1 MDEVVAQLN
10 ALVSEGRAWIERIA
24 SQIQAQPDLERFTPV
39 LLLLIICNLLTL
51 LLLFRRSR
59 ELREQVHQVKA
70 LQGQLAQRPAAKQE
84 VLDSEVPAT
93 TNVAAVAGVV
103 PGVAP
108 TREGVQREPA
118 ASLVQGMTK
127 SRGTLLE
134 RLKGFFG
141 GGKRVQL
148 GALDDLEEVLILSD
162 VGARCAATLMADVR
176 AVVQQEGAL
185 DEGALRRLLKA
196 GVLRQ
201 LSAVSSDHRIYRP
214 SGSPLVVMVVGV
226 NGVGKTTTVAKLA
239 ARFSQQ
245 GKKVVMV
252 AADTFRAAAVQQL
265 AEWGRRLQVRVVCG
279 AENAKPST
287 VVFDGMVAAQQ
298 EQADVVLI
306 DTAGRLHTKSNLMQE
321 LEGIRNAIRKHVP
334 DAPHETV
341 LVVDGVSGQNALAQA
356 REFNAAVQLSGVVV
370 TKLDGTPKGGI
381 VVAIAQELKIPVY
394 YVGVGEK
401 PEDLI
406 PFSPQGFVDG
416 LLGNGEGEI
425 AVGPSTQVMSSG
437 RQLVG

>member
-1 MDEVVAQLN
+1 
-10 ALVSEGRAWIERIA
+10 
-24 SQIQAQPDLERFTPV
+24 
-39 LLLLIICNLLTL
+39 
-51 LLLFRRSR
+51 
-59 ELREQVHQVKA
+59 
-70 LQGQLAQRPAAKQE
+70 
-84 VLDSEVPAT
+84 
-93 TNVAAVAGVV
+93 
-103 PGVAP
+103 
-108 TREGVQREPA
+108 
-118 ASLVQGMTK
+118 
-127 SRGTLLE
+127 
-134 RLKGFFG
+134 
-141 GGKRVQL
+141 
-148 GALDDLEEVLILSD
+148 
-162 VGARCAATLMADVR
+162 
-176 AVVQQEGAL
+176 
-185 DEGALRRLLKA
+185 
-196 GVLRQ
+196 
-201 LSAVSSDHRIYRP
+201 
-214 SGSPLVVMVVGV
+214 
-226 NGVGKTTTVAKLA
+226 
-239 ARFSQQ
+239 
-245 GKKVVMV
+245 MV

-298 EQADVVLI
+298 EHADVVVI
-306 DTAGRLHTKSNLMQE
+306 DTAGRLHTKANLMQE

-416 LLGNGEGEI
+416 LLGDDDGERGT
-425 AVGPSTQVMSSG
+425 GPSTDFASAGQQ
-437 RQLVG
+437 RVG

>member
-59 ELREQVHQVKA
+59 ELREQVRQVKA
-70 LQGQLAQRPAAKQE
+70 LQGQLAQRPAAKQGA
-84 VLDSEVPAT
+84 LDSAVPTT
-93 TNVAAVAGVV
+93 TNVEAQAVPSGVS
-103 PGVAP
+103 
-108 TREGVQREPA
+108 TREAVQREPA

-162 VGARCAATLMADVR
+162 VGARCAAMLVADVR